1 MTLVVFTSNQPRH
14 AALVRALQGAGH
26 QLLAVFVE
34 PKTFAAP
41 ETPALREYWWRVRE
55 AERAVF
61 GGDLRINAPVIAV
74 RPGEISALLDACVL
88 GHAATRIV
96 VFSASWIT
104 SPLYDM
110 IAQKAL
116 NLHAGIAPAYRGSA
130 CNFWAEYDGRPEL
143 VGAQVQQL
151 ASTLDDGRVLAEVRS
166 DLAIT
171 DPFRRG
177 MDVVQRG
184 IRAMVRCVA
193 HSDVKWSGYWY
204 DRCRVS
210 HHVDFTEA
218 VAAEYLARLG

>member
-26 QLLAVFVE
+26 QLLAVIV
-34 PKTFAAP
+34 
-41 ETPALREYWWRVRE
+41 
-55 AERAVF
+55 
-61 GGDLRINAPVIAV
+61 V

-143 VGAQVQQL
+143 
-151 ASTLDDGRVLAEVRS
+151 
-166 DLAIT
+166 
-171 DPFRRG
+171 
-177 MDVVQRG
+177 
-184 IRAMVRCVA
+184 
-193 HSDVKWSGYWY
+193 
-204 DRCRVS
+204 
-210 HHVDFTEA
+210 
-218 VAAEYLARLG
+218 

>member
-116 NLHAGIAPAYRGSA
+116 NLHAGR
-130 CNFWAEYDGRPEL
+130 WARVGR
-143 VGAQVQQL
+143 GAQRSRDHGPVPPRHGCR
-151 ASTLDDGRVLAEVRS
+151 ATRHSRDGTMCGALGREVVRVLV
-166 DLAIT
+166 
-171 DPFRRG
+171 
-177 MDVVQRG
+177 
-184 IRAMVRCVA
+184 
-193 HSDVKWSGYWY
+193 
-204 DRCRVS
+204 
-210 HHVDFTEA
+210 
-218 VAAEYLARLG
+218 

>member
-104 SPLYDM
+104 SPLYD
-110 IAQKAL
+110 
-116 NLHAGIAPAYRGSA
+116 
-130 CNFWAEYDGRPEL
+130 
-143 VGAQVQQL
+143 
-151 ASTLDDGRVLAEVRS
+151 GRVLAEVRS